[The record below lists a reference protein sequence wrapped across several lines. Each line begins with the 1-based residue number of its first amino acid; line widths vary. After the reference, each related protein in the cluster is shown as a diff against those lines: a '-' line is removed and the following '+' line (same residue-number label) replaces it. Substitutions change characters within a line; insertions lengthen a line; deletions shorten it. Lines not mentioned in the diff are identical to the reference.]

1 MKNKLKTEIE
11 HLKSLKKLRW
21 TLILTV
27 GIVLI
32 IAIGVALLLEY
43 LLISTNVITEEMISN
58 SWLLVVLI
66 FGVTSFIT
74 GTLLFVFAGRFILNP
89 INKLLDGMNKLSNG
103 QYDTQI
109 EINAFPQI
117 TKSFNKLAKEL
128 QNVQILRQDFINNF
142 SHEFKTPIVS
152 IKGLIGLMKTKKLS
166 KEKEREYLEIIDEE
180 INRLS
185 LITTNV
191 LNFSKLDNQ
200 EILTEYSSY
209 NVSEQIRRI
218 VLLFERQWTN
228 KNLTF
233 KLDFDEFTV
242 DGNEDMLK
250 EVWVNLID
258 NAIKFSNENTEI
270 EINVV
275 KNDNFI
281 VVTVSNEGVKIL
293 DEDKDKIFNK
303 FYQADKSYSKTGN
316 GIGLSIVKK
325 IVSLHK
331 GMVGVDN
338 INNKTVFTVKLPC

>member
-1 MKNKLKTEIE
+1 MKNSIVK
-11 HLKSLKKLRW
+11 RW
-21 TLILTV
+21 
-27 GIVLI
+27 GISVLGTTI
-32 IAIGVALLLEY
+32 FITIAIATFTCFFIKNNHYDIVRATL
-43 LLISTNVITEEMISN
+43 N
-58 SWLLVVLI
+58 SRANPLVMSYFESDYYVYD
-66 FGVTSFIT
+66 G
-74 GTLLFVFAGRFILNP
+74 LFNDMANDFVNEFA
-89 INKLLDGMNKLSNG
+89 
-103 QYDTQI
+103 
-109 EINAFPQI
+109 
-117 TKSFNKLAKEL
+117 
-128 QNVQILRQDFINNF
+128 
-142 SHEFKTPIVS
+142 HEFKTPIVS
-152 IKGLIGLMKTKKLS
+152 IKGLIGLMKTKKLT

-200 EILTEYSSY
+200 EILSERFTY

-218 VLLFERQWTN
+218 VLLFERQWTS

-331 GMVGVDN
+331 GRVGVDN

>member
-74 GTLLFVFAGRFILNP
+74 GTLLFIIAGKIILNP

-103 QYDTQI
+103 EYDTQI

-152 IKGLIGLMKTKKLS
+152 IKGLIGLMKTKKLT

-200 EILTEYSSY
+200 EILSERFTY

-218 VLLFERQWTN
+218 VL
-228 KNLTF
+228 K
-233 KLDFDEFTV
+233 
-242 DGNEDMLK
+242 GNGL
-250 EVWVNLID
+250 
-258 NAIKFSNENTEI
+258 
-270 EINVV
+270 
-275 KNDNFI
+275 
-281 VVTVSNEGVKIL
+281 VKI
-293 DEDKDKIFNK
+293 
-303 FYQADKSYSKTGN
+303 
-316 GIGLSIVKK
+316 
-325 IVSLHK
+325 
-331 GMVGVDN
+331 
-338 INNKTVFTVKLPC
+338 